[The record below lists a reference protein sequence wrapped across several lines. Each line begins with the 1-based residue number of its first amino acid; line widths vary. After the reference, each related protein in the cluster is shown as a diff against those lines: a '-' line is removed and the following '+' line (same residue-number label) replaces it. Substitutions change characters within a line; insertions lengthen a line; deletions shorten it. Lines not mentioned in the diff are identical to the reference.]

1 MRKVEILTREDG
13 VNFLKQVTGND
24 LVLWTL
30 EAQILGLTGN
40 MLKWGVPILKS
51 FGHGFTSLA
60 DTS

>member
-1 MRKVEILTREDG
+1 MWEEG
-13 VNFLKQVTGND
+13 VNFLKHVVGND

-40 MLKWGVPILKS
+40 MLKWGGPILKG